1 MAFTGK
7 ATYTAGAA
15 LPEAAEDVSD
25 LVAINSPHETPLLD
39 ALGDAARSAH
49 ATVHEWLEDALLP
62 NTDAINDSTWT
73 NPTTDTQFTV
83 AHADRFRVG
92 DQIKALEAS
101 EVMLVTAVNTGTNTL
116 TVVRGYG
123 GSVLNSLADHL
134 PLTIIGNAA
143 LEGDDAA
150 AARFTARSRRTNY
163 TQIFTATVEVSG
175 SELAVRQVGVRDE
188 LDYQKVQRTREL
200 LRDLESSVIN
210 GRAPAAT
217 PEGSATVRRSM
228 RGIRSFLST
237 NIFAPGVGGFPVDP
251 QLTEE
256 QLNLALR
263 TIWESSNGRVD
274 RGGRRRE
281 AVHQPVHRAGR
292 AHVRGRGPDLPRRRA
307 GVRERLRR
315 VPRRPQPRRHRRHRA
330 AAGLQPHRGDA
341 PGRPQLLLQAPRRR
355 RRPQQRSAHRR
366 VHAGAAQRERARCDS
381 GIGVI
386 ESGSGFRGPGS
397 GWRQL
402 RCSLSPGTRDPEPGT
417 RLFWSSQ

>member
-101 EVMLVTAVNTGTNTL
+101 EVMLVTAVNTGSNTL

-263 TIWESSNGRVD
+263 SIWESSNGRVD
-274 RGGRRRE
+274 LIVVGGGEKRSINQFIAPAARTY
-281 AVHQPVHRAGR
+281 
-292 AHVRGRGPDLPRRRA
+292 
-307 GVRERLRR
+307 
-315 VPRRPQPRRHRRHRA
+315 A
-330 AAGLQPHRGDA
+330 AAGQTFHDGVQVYESDYGVCRVALSRAVTAGTV
-341 PGRPQLLLQAPRRR
+341 LLLDSSRIEVMPLAG
-355 RRPQQRSAHRR
+355 RSFYYKPLAAVGDRSSGQLIGEYTLELRNENAH
-366 VHAGAAQRERARCDS
+366 
-381 GIGVI
+381 GVI
-386 ESGSGFRGPGS
+386 QGLG
-397 GWRQL
+397 
-402 RCSLSPGTRDPEPGT
+402 
-417 RLFWSSQ
+417 